1 MRQQVTFHQHWYS
14 QEQVQGKCC
23 NNQRRILPGL
33 LFSEETRRRRR
44 GPSQMQNFCKLTIS
58 QTLAIN
64 NSTFVRDS
72 ISLDPTS
79 DHSPTFLEDFNF
91 CRVDKQLIVSKSIN
105 WGNNLSANNAQESST
120 TTPAVTSMIQN
131 QNPIHKSYNGQPAWC
146 VPFFLLVETEH
157 SMCNNNNNNKLAP
170 SKECILLSQ
179 VCFKLPCLSSMLN
192 KATEVETNARP
203 SRRSKPPSK
212 LAS

>member
-1 MRQQVTFHQHWYS
+1 
-14 QEQVQGKCC
+14 
-23 NNQRRILPGL
+23 
-33 LFSEETRRRRR
+33 
-44 GPSQMQNFCKLTIS
+44 MQNFCKLTIS

-64 NSTFVRDS
+64 NSKFVRDS
-72 ISLDPTS
+72 ISLDPTL
-79 DHSPTFLEDFNF
+79 DHSPTFLEDFDF
-91 CRVDKQLIVSKSIN
+91 CRVDKQSIVSKSIN
-105 WGNNLSANNAQESST
+105 RGNNLSANNAQESST
-120 TTPAVTSMIQN
+120 TTPADTSMIQN

-157 SMCNNNNNNKLAP
+157 SMCNNNNKLAP

-192 KATEVETNARP
+192 KAMEVETNARP

-212 LAS
+212 LAA